1 MPCNDFSEW
10 RSIVGCNAV
19 PIEVNC
25 TAAVA
30 ETVAVRIATAPASSN
45 EDVFVDD
52 GELVLLRETAVPI
65 NQN

>member
-1 MPCNDFSEW
+1 M
-10 RSIVGCNAV
+10 GCNAV